1 MVLFLKGFI
10 IAISNIIGRID
21 YFIKIEKEGN
31 LVNLYELNDLFIINR
46 LNNDISYTKQN
57 KIENH
62 KKSLYE
68 LRKKVINESSEEY
81 IDDELHLN
89 VRQIVN
95 NLPYRE
101 REITKLYFGFYDN
114 KTYTLQEIANI
125 FKISRTSI
133 TKLLISVI
141 KQVSNQLKKEGLIE
155 VKTKETKMRLRNR

>member
-1 MVLFLKGFI
+1 MALNIDFYNDIYVKEKVWITNLEYNLLNVYYLPELKIFYEEKNNILKEEYNKTQNEILKGFI

-81 IDDELHLN
+81 IDDD
-89 VRQIVN
+89 
-95 NLPYRE
+95 
-101 REITKLYFGFYDN
+101 FYYED
-114 KTYTLQEIANI
+114 KKIA
-125 FKISRTSI
+125 
-133 TKLLISVI
+133 
-141 KQVSNQLKKEGLIE
+141 
-155 VKTKETKMRLRNR
+155 